1 MAKSIFLFLY
11 QKYGNACL
19 GILNGSDVGLKD
31 LNIVGGRKSRQNLI
45 NQFQKHM
52 THITDIYFHL
62 LADVTMQDQMV
73 IYDNERGQIGWIRAP
88 CDRIPK
94 FGSSLL

>member
-1 MAKSIFLFLY
+1 VAKSFFLY

-45 NQFQKHM
+45 TNFRSTL
-52 THITDIYFHL
+52 THVTSNIFSSCCRRYDAGSDGDI
-62 LADVTMQDQMV
+62 
-73 IYDNERGQIGWIRAP
+73 
-88 CDRIPK
+88 
-94 FGSSLL
+94 